1 MKLYHKQGPFSIGIF
16 GFLRARA
23 AFSFLDSDDMMEK
36 DPPFCG
42 AAKPTRSEHMNGFKK
57 LSALFLAVM
66 TLFSAAGAEIMPLP
80 VDLSPGMPPREE
92 CFLSDTLYEDES
104 IRAEVEETAVGVCR
118 IYIARVSIADPS
130 QLRTM
135 PAKSF
140 DRDRV
145 APILSMI
152 RKSNA
157 VMTLSGDYFSYQKY
171 KGSYLVRQGVTYM
184 TRPAA
189 TRDILIIDDKGD
201 FYIEQAPSKGQAV
214 SVEAVESHPG
224 IVNTF
229 NFGPGLVVDGVK
241 WSNPWN
247 PGYCSASKK
256 TRRVAICQV
265 ERGRLDYICVCCDG
279 REVYGGGLTLEEF
292 ADFVYSLG
300 VENAYNLDGGNS
312 AAFFLGEKQF
322 NHVSGGTR
330 DLSDIIY
337 FASAVQPDRE

>member
-1 MKLYHKQGPFSIGIF
+1 MIWDRLPGPGTRRIFSGSGEGSNNRMEREKMKGLPGRIAV
-16 GFLRARA
+16 L
-23 AFSFLDSDDMMEK
+23 LLTVML
-36 DPPFCG
+36 
-42 AAKPTRSEHMNGFKK
+42 
-57 LSALFLAVM
+57 LSAGA
-66 TLFSAAGAEIMPLP
+66 SADIVDLP
-80 VDLSPGMPPREE
+80 VDLSPGMVPKAE
-92 CFLSDTLYEDES
+92 CFLSDTVYEDES
-104 IRAEVEETAVGVCR
+104 IRVEVEETAVGVCS
-118 IYIARVSIADPS
+118 IYIARITLATPS

-145 APILSMI
+145 ASVLSMI
-152 RKSNA
+152 RRSNA
-157 VMTLSGDYFSYQKY
+157 VMTLSGDYFSYQKF

-189 TRDILIIDDKGD
+189 TRDILIIDEKGD
-201 FYIEQAPSKGQAV
+201 FWIEKAPAKGKAV

-241 WSNPWN
+241 WDNPWN

-256 TRRVAICQV
+256 TRRVAICQT
-265 ERGRLDYICVCCDG
+265 ERGKLEYVCVCCDG
-279 REVYGGGLTLEEF
+279 RETYGGGLTLEEF

-337 FASAVQPDRE
+337 FASAAAPEGE

>member
-1 MKLYHKQGPFSIGIF
+1 MKPI
-16 GFLRARA
+16 RRMA
-23 AFSFLDSDDMMEK
+23 AILLLALLF
-36 DPPFCG
+36 
-42 AAKPTRSEHMNGFKK
+42 AALP
-57 LSALFLAVM
+57 
-66 TLFSAAGAEIMPLP
+66 AAADTVPLP
-80 VDLSPGMPPREE
+80 VDLSPGMPPKAE
-92 CFLSDTLYEDES
+92 CFLSETVYEDES
-104 IRAEVEETAVGVCR
+104 IRVEVEETAVGVCR
-118 IYIARVSIADPS
+118 CFVARISLTQPA

-145 APILSMI
+145 ASVKSMI

-157 VMTLSGDYFSYQKY
+157 VMTISGDYFSYQKY

-184 TRPAA
+184 TQPAA
-189 TRDILIIDDKGD
+189 TRDILIIDEKGD
-201 FYIEQAPSKGQAV
+201 FYIEKAPAKGKPV
-214 SVEAVESHPG
+214 SVEAVEAHPG

-241 WSNPWN
+241 WDNPYN

-265 ERGRLDYICVCCDG
+265 ERGKLDYICVCCDG
-279 REVYGGGLTLEEF
+279 RETYGGGLTLEEF
-292 ADFVYSLG
+292 ADFVYGLG

-312 AAFFLGEKQF
+312 AAFFLGEHQF
-322 NHVSGGTR
+322 NYVSGGTR

-337 FASAVQPDRE
+337 FASAVSPD

>member
-1 MKLYHKQGPFSIGIF
+1 MNRIRRLSFSRIGGWI
-16 GFLRARA
+16 A
-23 AFSFLDSDDMMEK
+23 
-36 DPPFCG
+36 CG
-42 AAKPTRSEHMNGFKK
+42 
-57 LSALFLAVM
+57 LAGAVLLLAG
-66 TLFSAAGAEIMPLP
+66 TACHAAGEAAWKLPL
-80 VDLSPGMPPREE
+80 DLTPGAPIREE
-92 CFLSDTLYEDES
+92 CYVDESHYQDPTIEMHVTSGHDFDTLWWM
-104 IRAEVEETAVGVCR
+104 AEVKIG
-118 IYIARVSIADPS
+118 DPT

-140 DRDRV
+140 DRDAV
-145 APILSMI
+145 KPILSMI
-152 RKSNA
+152 RKCNA
-157 VMTLSGDYFSYQKY
+157 VMTISGDYFSFQKF

-184 TRPAA
+184 TQPAA
-189 TRDILIIDDKGD
+189 TRDILIIDENGD
-201 FYIEQAPSKGQAV
+201 FYIEQAPAKGRPV

-229 NFGPGLVVDGVK
+229 NFGPGLVVNGVK

-312 AAFFLGEKQF
+312 AAFFLGERQF

-337 FASAVQPDRE
+337 FASAVTPD

>member
-1 MKLYHKQGPFSIGIF
+1 
-16 GFLRARA
+16 
-23 AFSFLDSDDMMEK
+23 
-36 DPPFCG
+36 
-42 AAKPTRSEHMNGFKK
+42 MNGFKRYAS
-57 LSALFLAVM
+57 LALLVLLAV
-66 TLFSAAGAEIMPLP
+66 LSPARADIADLP
-80 VDLSPGMPPREE
+80 VDLSPGLAPREE
-92 CFLSDTLYEDES
+92 CFLSDTEYEDES
-104 IRAEVEETAVGVCR
+104 ISVRVEETAVGVCR
-118 IYIARVSIADPS
+118 IYIARIRIATPS

-145 APILSMI
+145 ASVLSMI
-152 RKSNA
+152 RRSNA
-157 VMTLSGDYFSYQKY
+157 VMTLSGDYFSYQKF

-184 TRPAA
+184 TQPAA
-189 TRDILIIDDKGD
+189 SRDILIIDENGD
-201 FYIEQAPSKGQAV
+201 FYIEKAPSKGKAV
-214 SVEAVESHPG
+214 PVEAVEAHSG

-241 WSNPWN
+241 WDNPWN

-265 ERGRLDYICVCCDG
+265 ARGSLEYICVCCDG

-292 ADFVYSLG
+292 ADFVYGLG

-337 FASAVQPDRE
+337 FASAAAPEE

>member
-1 MKLYHKQGPFSIGIF
+1 M
-16 GFLRARA
+16 RA
-23 AFSFLDSDDMMEK
+23 AFPDRDGMMK
-36 DPPFCG
+36 KASHRRRGPV
-42 AAKPTRSEHMNGFKK
+42 RSEIMSGIRKTI
-57 LSALFLAVM
+57 ALFLAVLA
-66 TLFSAAGAEIMPLP
+66 LFSAAGADIVPLP
-80 VDLSPGMPPREE
+80 VDLSPGMPPRQE

-104 IRAEVEETAVGVCR
+104 LRVEVEETSVGVCK
-118 IYIARVSIADPS
+118 IYIARVSVAHPS

-140 DRDRV
+140 DRDAV
-145 APILSMI
+145 KPILSMI
-152 RKSNA
+152 RKANA
-157 VMTLSGDYFSYQKY
+157 VMTISGDYFSYQKF

-184 TRPAA
+184 KQPAA
-189 TRDILIIDDKGD
+189 TRDILIIDENGD
-201 FYIEQAPSKGQAV
+201 FYIEQAPAKGRPV

-229 NFGPGLVVDGVK
+229 NFGPGLVVNGVK

-312 AAFFLGEKQF
+312 AAFFLGERQF

-337 FASAVQPDRE
+337 FASAVAP